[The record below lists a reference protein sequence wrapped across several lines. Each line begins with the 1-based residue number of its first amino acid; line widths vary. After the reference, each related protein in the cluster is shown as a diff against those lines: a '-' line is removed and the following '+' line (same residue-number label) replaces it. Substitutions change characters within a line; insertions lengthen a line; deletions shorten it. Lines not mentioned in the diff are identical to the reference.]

1 MKLYSI
7 EETAQ
12 LLGMARQ
19 TLYNKLSQGK
29 LDELP
34 PVVRLGPRLIRF
46 SEEGIR
52 QFVVA
57 HTSQP
62 VQTVRRKR
70 GRPTKTS
77 LIEKMH

>member
-34 PVVRLGPRLIRF
+34 PVVRLGPRVIRF
-46 SEEGIR
+46 TEQGIQ
-52 QFVVA
+52 QFIDA
-57 HTSQP
+57 HTSQS

>member
-7 EETAQ
+7 EETAEI
-12 LLGMARQ
+12 LGMARQ
-19 TLYNKLSQGK
+19 TLYNKLSQGR

-46 SEEGIR
+46 TEQGIQ
-52 QFVVA
+52 QFIDA
-57 HTSQP
+57 HTSQS

-70 GRPTKTS
+70 GRPTKAS
-77 LIEKMH
+77 LFEKVH

>member
-12 LLGMARQ
+12 LLGMAKQ
-19 TLYNKLSQGK
+19 TIYNKLSQGR

-46 SEEGIR
+46 TEEGVR
-52 QFVVA
+52 RFVDA
-57 HTSQP
+57 HTSQS
-62 VQTVRRKR
+62 VQAVCRKR
-70 GRPTKTS
+70 GRPTKVS
-77 LIEKMH
+77 LVEKVH

>member
-12 LLGMARQ
+12 ILGMARQ
-19 TLYNKLSQGK
+19 TLYNKLSKGK

-34 PVVRLGPRLIRF
+34 PVVRLGPRVIRF
-46 SEEGIR
+46 SEQGI
-52 QFVVA
+52 QHFIEM
-57 HTSQP
+57 HTSQ
-62 VQTVRRKR
+62 VISVARKKR

-77 LIEKMH
+77 LIEARN

>member
-19 TLYNKLSQGK
+19 TLYNKLSQGR

-34 PVVRLGPRLIRF
+34 PVVRLGPRVVRF
-46 SEEGIR
+46 TEQGI
-52 QFVVA
+52 QGFVEK
-57 HTSQP
+57 HTLHVTP
-62 VQTVRRKR
+62 VTRKKR
-70 GRPTKTS
+70 GRPTKAS
-77 LIEKMH
+77 LIEARK